1 MIDLQKTIGTL
12 QLNNKLVILR
22 TCGSE
27 HQNTL
32 LRGLTTAYHAVDCS
46 LPSVRMQVEQDAEAF
61 AGNLPLPVYLAHL
74 HYVPAL
80 LPCLLRSGLPL
91 GQILASC
98 GQSCFLQQTVNTGED
113 GAAVFMDLP
122 LAAADAVGQYTFL
135 PTGQCLEQILQRE
148 NKRDVLTAIVQG
160 SFGADRRQAAFQ
172 YIHQTLQHDIME
184 HTPVSDDIALYRL
197 LCAAAGM
204 SGSVVNY
211 ALLANSV
218 GISAP
223 TVKQW
228 LQFLAGAGVIYFL
241 QPVDDIAGKRLVKAP
256 KLYFRDTAAAAYL
269 LRLYDASA
277 LVPSLYF
284 KNLYENYVVNILREG
299 FLRQGIVPEWR
310 FYRDSNN
317 KEINLL
323 IRWESTLYPVFI
335 SKDAVNVQK
344 LQKIAVVLQPYAER
358 LSLYL
363 GVGCV
368 ITLQGESRQ
377 LAAGLWQVNA
387 ASL

>member
-1 MIDLQKTIGTL
+1 MINLQEAVGKL

-22 TCGSE
+22 TCGSDY
-27 HQNTL
+27 QNDL
-32 LRGLTTAYHAVDCS
+32 LRELTAGYHAVDCS
-46 LPSVRMQVEQDAEAF
+46 LPSVRMQVEQNAEAF
-61 AGNLPLPVYLAHL
+61 VGNLPLPVYLAHL

-80 LPCLLRSGLPL
+80 LPCLLHGGLPL
-91 GQILASC
+91 GKILGSC
-98 GQSCFLQQTVNTGED
+98 GQSYFLQQAIPSDSEAV
-113 GAAVFMDLP
+113 AVFMDLP
-122 LAAADAVGQYTFL
+122 LMPADSTRQGAFL
-135 PTGQCLEQILQRE
+135 PTGQCLEQILQQE
-148 NKRDVLTAIVQG
+148 NKRDVLTEIVQG
-160 SFGADRRQAAFQ
+160 SFGADRQAASQ
-172 YIHQTLQHDIME
+172 YIHHTLQRDIME

-241 QPVDDIAGKRLVKAP
+241 QPVDDITGKRLVKAP
-256 KLYFRDTAAAAYL
+256 KLYFRNTAVAAYL
-269 LRLYDASA
+269 LQLHDASA

-299 FLRQGIVPEWR
+299 FLQQGLVPEWR

-323 IRWESTLYPVFI
+323 IRWEDTLYPVFI
-335 SKDAVNVQK
+335 SKDAVNVRK
-344 LQKIAVVLQPYAER
+344 LQKLTAVLQPYAET
-358 LSLYL
+358 L
-363 GVGCV
+363 GLCLGTGCV
-368 ITLQGESRQ
+368 ITLQGECRQ
-377 LAAGLWQVNA
+377 LAAGLWQVDA

>member
-1 MIDLQKTIGTL
+1 MTNLQEAIRKI
-12 QLNNKLVILR
+12 QLNNKLVVLR
-22 TCGSE
+22 TCGSDY
-27 HQNTL
+27 QNDL
-32 LRGLTTAYHAVDCS
+32 LRELKVGYHAVDCS
-46 LPSVRMQVEQDAEAF
+46 LPSVRMQVEQNAAAF
-61 AGNLPLPVYLAHL
+61 VGNLPLPVYLAHL

-80 LPCLLRSGLPL
+80 LPVLLSSGLPL
-91 GQILASC
+91 GQILGSC
-98 GQSCFLQQTVNTGED
+98 RQSYFLQQTANTGK
-113 GAAVFMDLP
+113 GAAAVFMDLP
-122 LAAADAVGQYTFL
+122 LAAADAVGQYAFL

-148 NKRDVLTAIVQG
+148 NKRDVLKAIVQG
-160 SFGADRRQAAFQ
+160 SFGADRQQEASQ
-172 YIHQTLQHDIME
+172 YIHHILQRDIME

-269 LRLYDASA
+269 LQLHDASA

-299 FLRQGIVPEWR
+299 FLQQGLVPEWR

-323 IRWESTLYPVFI
+323 IRWKDTLYPIFI
-335 SKDAVNVQK
+335 SKDIVNVRK
-344 LQKIAVVLQPYAER
+344 LQKTTAVLQPYAER
-358 LSLYL
+358 QGLCL
-363 GVGCV
+363 GAGCV
-368 ITLQGESRQ
+368 IALQGECRQ
-377 LAAGLWQVNA
+377 LATGLWQVNA
-387 ASL
+387 ACI